1 MKPAASKKLVLATE
15 TLVRLTP
22 EHLESVVAGF
32 TNIDIKLRS
41 CAWLSC
47 RSAR

>member
-1 MKPAASKKLVLATE
+1 MKRTVPKKLALATE

-22 EHLESVVAGF
+22 EHLDSVVAGF
-32 TNIDIKLRS
+32 TNIDIKLHS

-47 RSAR
+47 RR

>member
-1 MKPAASKKLVLATE
+1 MKPIAPKKFVLATE

-22 EHLESVVAGF
+22 ERLETVVAGF
-32 TNIDIKLRS
+32 TNIDIKLYS

-47 RSAR
+47 RR